1 MYVDGEGVE
10 PSKKKTRSGS
20 LPLPEE
26 RGKDTRQG
34 ISHFAPDGLSGQRH
48 RTDSS
53 LPETAAPVKRPAPDV
68 STAAEP
74 PAPPRMTPDAALR
87 AEAEAPAGQDEAL
100 RQDMD
105 DLEAR
110 GAADAGEVAASRTNA
125 ESSEALGREALNS
138 AWAVEE

>member
-1 MYVDGEGVE
+1 MVSRPAGKQGV
-10 PSKKKTRSGS
+10 S
-20 LPLPEE
+20 
-26 RGKDTRQG
+26 
-34 ISHFAPDGLSGQRH
+34 H

-53 LPETAAPVKRPAPDV
+53 LPETAAPVHRPAPDF

-74 PAPPRMTPDAALR
+74 PAPPLRTPDEARR
-87 AEAEAPAGQDEAL
+87 AEAEALANQDEAL

-110 GAADAGEVAASRTNA
+110 GAADAEDVAASRTDA
-125 ESSEALGREALNS
+125 ESSEAIGRETLNC